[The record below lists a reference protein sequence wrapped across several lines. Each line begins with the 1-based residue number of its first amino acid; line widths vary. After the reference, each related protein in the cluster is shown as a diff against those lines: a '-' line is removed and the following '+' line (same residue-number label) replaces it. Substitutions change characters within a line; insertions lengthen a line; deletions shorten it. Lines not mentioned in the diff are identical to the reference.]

1 MKLALQM
8 SRARVGLSLSEESL
22 DAAAKVQRSQKDL
35 KDTFQSRAGHMRSMH
50 TDCKVSICREPLN

>member
-8 SRARVGLSLSEESL
+8 SRARVGLSLSEESV

-35 KDTFQSRAGHMRSMH
+35 KDTAESRAGRMRILH
-50 TDCKVSICREPLN
+50 IDGKVRICTESLS